1 VYSVNVP
8 VPDPVHAVVDDL
20 RPLLTPFDRVR
31 ERRTRSLVAKR
42 LPAENR
48 RTYRKN
54 ERTARDALRGAP
66 SFECRISGIDAF
78 RDPPSGTSPVVYLA
92 VESPGLHEIHRRLC
106 DAFDPVPGMEGDDY
120 TPHVTL
126 ARDLSGFRAQS
137 ALDDVLAA
145 DVDSVTWTVEE
156 LEFRDATHHERIST
170 LSLPA

>member
-1 VYSVNVP
+1 MYSVNVP
-8 VPDPVHAVVDDL
+8 VPDAVHDVVEGF

-48 RTYRKN
+48 REYREN
-54 ERTARDALRGAP
+54 ERRARDALRGAP
-66 SFECRISGIDAF
+66 SFECRISDVGVF
-78 RDPPSGTSPVVYLA
+78 EHPPSGTSPVVYLA
-92 VESPGLHEIHRRLC
+92 VESPGLREVHGLLC

-120 TPHVTL
+120 APHVTL

-145 DVDSVTWTVEE
+145 DFDPVTWTVTE